1 MKVLDVDVLQSGIDD
16 TLKDIDNLQGQI
28 SAVQRAVRDFAGLDD
43 ALSGKGGEAIR
54 SFYNDFHQPF
64 LIFLHQS
71 LTDYQ
76 HTLTELKEA
85 VETFEPNANGYVS
98 QEFLENDVKSGLD
111 DVKTTA
117 IDFTSEA
124 NSIIGS
130 VQDIVSIE
138 KIDESEVVDN
148 VQRGKEKADHIVEEL
163 NILDEYGVSQLEQT
177 KQDLDTMLNYLTEI
191 ESKFQSGDLSIRNFN
206 VKAIQGLES
215 FQMIQDSIYNKNQE
229 TILGL
234 YGDDFE
240 KLPMSEIEKMHA
252 NVLGDLVK
260 DEKVILEQ
268 AFHALKNG
276 EIDRKDYANLLKTIV
291 YKDEKMDE
299 KVESSIWDKIKGGT
313 ATVGRTLKGAGLGI
327 YDVGKDTVVGIYD
340 MITDPEGTAESLYQ
354 AASHPIDTGK
364 YIAQAI
370 SDSYKRDMINGDAE
384 SRAHWVTYALGTI
397 VGTKGAGTATK
408 AGVATTKTAA
418 RNAGKHVKNVNLSN
432 LFPYAPRYQFAPAGP
447 VPYNVVDGM
456 NLKEQ
461 LMMFSKHFLDKKKT
475 KLKPNITYRAGEFDY
490 LYKTDQFGRIKEWVA
505 EDLKLTDRENRL
517 SHNPNTPGKQPGDH
531 AGHLAGDRFGGSPDL
546 DNLVSQLSEVN
557 LSHYKKIENQW
568 ADAIKDGKHVTVNVD
583 VNYDGARLRPES
595 FDIKYMIDGKAY
607 FRNIDN

>member
-1 MKVLDVDVLQSGIDD
+1 MGVVSLKVLDVDVLQSGIDD
-16 TLKDIDNLQGQI
+16 TIKDIDNLQGQI

-64 LIFLHQS
+64 LVFLLQS

-76 HTLTELKEA
+76 HTLTEIKEA
-85 VETFEPNANGYVS
+85 VDSFEPNANGYVS
-98 QEFLENDVKSGLD
+98 QEYLENDVKNGLEE
-111 DVKTTA
+111 VKTTT

-148 VQRGKEKADHIVEEL
+148 VQRGKEKVDHIVEEL
-163 NILDEYGVSQLEQT
+163 NTLDEYGVSQLEQT

-215 FQMIQDSIYNKNQE
+215 FQTIQDSIYNKSQE

-268 AFHALKNG
+268 AFYALKNG

-291 YKDEKMDE
+291 YKDDKMDK
-299 KVESSIWDKIKGGT
+299 KVESSIWDKIKGAT

-418 RNAGKHVKNVNLSN
+418 KNAGKHVRNMDVSN
-432 LFPYAPRYQFAPAGP
+432 LFPYAPQHHFAPAGP
-447 VPYNVVDGM
+447 VPYNVVDSRV
-456 NLKEQ
+456 LKDETISMAKK
-461 LMMFSKHFLDKKKT
+461 LSDSNSGTRIYNRKTMDHLFLGEINRRKKAVGYHHESMMGGRIIPGTETAPDKNGVYEANVIINGKKK
-475 KLKPNITYRAGEFDY
+475 KAPSSFFPKHWDRVDVLKAVKEAFENKRHIGGFKYEGTTSRGIDIQMY
-490 LYKTDQFGRIKEWVA
+490 LD
-505 EDLKLTDRENRL
+505 EDGIISTAF
-517 SHNPNTPGKQPGDH
+517 PI
-531 AGHLAGDRFGGSPDL
+531 
-546 DNLVSQLSEVN
+546 
-557 LSHYKKIENQW
+557 YKK
-568 ADAIKDGKHVTVNVD
+568 
-583 VNYDGARLRPES
+583 
-595 FDIKYMIDGKAY
+595 
-607 FRNIDN
+607 